1 MSFQRYRLICPW
13 LEFHNIVKALFR
25 KFWHWKRINLVILGK
40 YLERR
45 KALARQG
52 LTRSIRLIRKTLTT
66 GVGAAV
72 ADVSPPATGGPRRL
86 SAARLAFRFCF
97 FARSLSEKPAKNS
110 LEEVVLTHTR
120 NETGGV
126 GLFCRAAETSF
137 SRDVGAVKSGPVGR
151 RTEPHRGKEGDVMSI
166 QLAGRPRWLQ
176 RATILALGG
185 LLALCVGNSAAAHDQ
200 WANGDPVPAWVK
212 QACCGP
218 DDVHHLTRDQ
228 VHETADGW
236 RVDGY
241 PDIIPIGTEQPSP
254 DGDYWIFYRTLPN
267 GDKTRVYCFFTPFQG
282 T

>member
-1 MSFQRYRLICPW
+1 M
-13 LEFHNIVKALFR
+13 
-25 KFWHWKRINLVILGK
+25 
-40 YLERR
+40 
-45 KALARQG
+45 
-52 LTRSIRLIRKTLTT
+52 
-66 GVGAAV
+66 
-72 ADVSPPATGGPRRL
+72 
-86 SAARLAFRFCF
+86 
-97 FARSLSEKPAKNS
+97 
-110 LEEVVLTHTR
+110 THAR
-120 NETGGV
+120 NETGEA
-126 GLFCRAAETSF
+126 GLFCRAAETLF
-137 SRDVGAVKSGPVGR
+137 SRHFGALKSGPVGR
-151 RTEPHRGKEGDVMSI
+151 RTEPRRGKEGDVMSI

-176 RATILALGG
+176 QTTILALGG
-185 LLALCVGNSAAAHDQ
+185 LLALCAGNPASAHDQ

-218 DDVHHLTRDQ
+218 DDVHHLTREQ